1 MPALRKSKKEL
12 AAIEIKKLFTNGLI
26 DKGWTQLHLAKLM
39 NKQPGVI
46 SRAINNP
53 FRREF
58 ELLFDIALLLIVS
71 YEYAEIPLPATRFFS
86 QDLKKS

>member
-39 NKQPGVI
+39 RKQPGVI
-46 SRAINNP
+46 SRAINHP

-58 ELLFDIALLLIVS
+58 ELLFDIADKLGVNLGDALGGV
-71 YEYAEIPLPATRFFS
+71 ENT
-86 QDLKKS
+86 QK

>member
-58 ELLFDIALLLIVS
+58 ELLFDIAEKLGVNLGDALGGVGN
-71 YEYAEIPLPATRFFS
+71 P
-86 QDLKKS
+86 QK